1 MKILAQKMIV
11 MQMMRIK
18 IGMMRMEMMKKKTTK
33 MNTDVMQMMRMKIG
47 MMTMEMIKKKQ
58 QR

>member
-18 IGMMRMEMMKKKTTK
+18 IGMMRMEMMKKKTTR
-33 MNTDVMQMMRMKIG
+33 MNTDVMQMMRIKIG
-47 MMTMEMIKKKQ
+47 MMRMDMIKK
-58 QR
+58 